1 MPKRD
6 SNNGEMETAST
17 HIYELPHGQNG
28 QWTRAQA
35 AVHSRCGTPAKIC
48 YWRVLSGC
56 HRIDRAGVPSAVAA
70 PRLTLSRVEV
80 DHLGQRGANV
90 EPEEAAAVR
99 RLGVQDVQVK
109 AVQLPA
115 ARDDEPRHAR
125 VTE

>member
-6 SNNGEMETAST
+6 SNNGEMETASS

-35 AVHSRCGTPAKIC
+35 AVHS
-48 YWRVLSGC
+48 
-56 HRIDRAGVPSAVAA
+56 
-70 PRLTLSRVEV
+70 SRVEV

>member
-1 MPKRD
+1 MGACTGGGAFKVR
-6 SNNGEMETAST
+6 
-17 HIYELPHGQNG
+17 Y
-28 QWTRAQA
+28 
-35 AVHSRCGTPAKIC
+35 SRKNLLLEGAL
-48 YWRVLSGC
+48 WVSAD
-56 HRIDRAGVPSAVAA
+56 RIDRAGVPSAVAA
-70 PRLTLSRVEV
+70 PRLAVSRVEV

-115 ARDDEPRHAR
+115 VRDDEPRHAG